1 MGGYLH
7 PPNILKRLKSFYP
20 KVHLVPKEV
29 SDVQANEINSAILA
43 TVGAT
48 TSVRYKFCMRGI
60 LHLLDTTNQSIIK
73 VIDTFFS
80 VDF

>member
-60 LHLLDTTNQSIIK
+60 LQKPNQSIIK
-73 VIDTFFS
+73 FIDFFL